1 MPTAV
6 PEREIKGRKKTKLNC
21 PKTESSSFRLFF
33 ENRSLTS
40 LCLILALAAHVL
52 GLLVF
57 GTYTLF
63 KGSVPRM
70 PFVSEGGVSVED
82 LGMEAPP
89 SEDIPEVTEDSAIA
103 SEAAT
108 MPNESPEAEADT
120 VLAVSGLSSS
130 SLPISSVPPALS
142 ATGVSSTA
150 VTTMNAKEGSRAGA
164 KASAINFFGVKG
176 EGTNVYFVVDL
187 SDSMLEQERG
197 GIPGFAAVKANL
209 KQMVQSLDE
218 GTRFNIVAY
227 GAVGVDRFEVE
238 SQPAT
243 REKKMAAEAFIEK
256 YNNSTERRGTQV
268 NNYLPSVPV
277 FGIIQNERGLDWATT
292 RLDLGLLAAFEGRA
306 DTIFLISDGKA
317 PTLAE
322 DKREEARAAM
332 RDAALSDA
340 DRSKYQK
347 ELEKWKK
354 DYAKFT
360 EEMKT
365 YRKKYKEL
373 LTKRD
378 EKIQE
383 AKAKGQG
390 RVREGSEF
398 VDYGVRIPG
407 LPPDPEEPKK
417 PEVPL
422 PKNAGKVVKET
433 GDLYDEAGLIRRIR
447 EVADEIYRKAGE
459 PAPSIHT
466 VGYMS
471 KSSETKF
478 LQALAAKNNG
488 TFKAISAPIKP
499 VSP

>member
-1 MPTAV
+1 MIKLSNPSSRKRNQDPEQACGMP
-6 PEREIKGRKKTKLNC
+6 EMKGLGRT
-21 PKTESSSFRLFF
+21 
-33 ENRSLTS
+33 RSLLS
-40 LCLILALAAHVL
+40 ICLILAASIHLL
-52 GLLVF
+52 GLLAF

-70 PFVSEGGVSVED
+70 PFTSEGGVPVED
-82 LGMEAPP
+82 AGIEAPP
-89 SEDIPEVTEDSAIA
+89 TEEVPEVTADSATA
-103 SEAAT
+103 SEATT
-108 MPNESPEAEADT
+108 MPNESRETEADT

-130 SLPISSVPPALS
+130 SLPMTSVPPAIS
-142 ATGVSSTA
+142 PMGVSSASATPIK
-150 VTTMNAKEGSRAGA
+150 VKGGSQGLG

-187 SDSMLEQERG
+187 SDSMLEPERG
-197 GIPGFAAVKANL
+197 GIPGFAAVKSSL

-218 GTRFNIVAY
+218 GTRFNIVVY
-227 GAVGVDRFEVE
+227 GAAGVDRFEVE

-243 REKKMAAEAFIEK
+243 PENKKAAGAFIEK
-256 YNNSTERRGTQV
+256 YNNSSERRGTQV
-268 NNYLPSVPV
+268 NNYRPAVPV
-277 FGIIQNERGLDWATT
+277 FGIIQNDRGSDRATT
-292 RLDLGLLAAFEGRA
+292 RLDLGLLAALEGRA

-322 DKREEARAAM
+322 DKREEARAAWK
-332 RDAALSDA
+332 DAALSDA

-347 ELEKWKK
+347 EMEKWKK

-360 EEMKT
+360 EETKV
-365 YRKKYKEL
+365 YREKYKDL
-373 LTKRD
+373 LAKRD

-390 RVREGSEF
+390 KIREGSQF

-407 LPPDPEEPKK
+407 LPPAPEEPKQ

-422 PKNAGKVVKET
+422 PKNAGKVVKDT
-433 GDLYDEAGLIRRIR
+433 GSLYDDAGLIRRIR

-478 LQALAAKNNG
+478 LQALASKNNG
-488 TFKAISAPIKP
+488 SFKAISAPVKA
-499 VSP
+499 STQ